1 MVGSLEE
8 GRAVAVQQPGETHT
22 MELRDQEVTAS
33 AGFMHAPPRAA
44 CWRRGVA
51 PLPSQHPSLCVKLN
65 SSLVCEAADGLGLS
79 AVTQNSPGIWSAC

>member
-1 MVGSLEE
+1 
-8 GRAVAVQQPGETHT
+8 

-33 AGFMHAPPRAA
+33 TGFMHAPPRAA

-51 PLPSQHPSLCVKLN
+51 PLPSQHPSLCVELN

-79 AVTQNSPGIWSAC
+79 AVTQNSLGIWSACQRAGGLRWQQWEEELVQSEE